1 MSEIFWAA
9 IVVMA
14 IVAIM
19 FVALPLVK
27 VNYRKTAV
35 IAVVSLLATA
45 AGLYAWLGTVQ
56 TETQSATQDTT
67 ATSGTNL
74 GSVASMV
81 DGLAERL
88 RDNPDDGKSWLLLA
102 QSYEHLNR
110 IPEALDA
117 YARAKALGQSNEK
130 LDVLSASS
138 TDRDQLAA
146 QVFGQVILSD
156 DAKQIV
162 LPTDTV
168 FIFAKADAGPPM
180 PLAVLQRPASDL
192 PIDFLLNDSQAMA
205 VDAKLSDYDNI
216 VVTARISRS
225 GIVTE
230 VLKNLEAESGVIAV
244 ADNKHL
250 SLIIE

>member
-1 MSEIFWAA
+1 MSKIFWVE
-9 IVVMA
+9 IVIMA

-27 VNYRKTAV
+27 FNYRKTAV
-35 IAVVSLLATA
+35 IAGASLLATA
-45 AGLYAWLGTVQ
+45 AGLYAWLGTVP
-56 TETQSATQDTT
+56 TETQSTTQDTT
-67 ATSGTNL
+67 ATSGTKL

-81 DGLAERL
+81 DELAERL

-117 YARAKALGQSNEK
+117 YAWAKALGQINEK

-138 TDRDQLAA
+138 TDRDQLAG
-146 QVFGQVILSD
+146 QVFGQVVLSD
-156 DAKQIV
+156 DAKEIV

-168 FIFAKADAGPPM
+168 FIFAKAEAGPPM
-180 PLAVLQRPASDL
+180 PLAVLQRLASDL

-205 VDAKLSDYDNI
+205 VGAKLSDYDNV

-244 ADNKHL
+244 TDNKHL